1 MPCII
6 AQTAPLAKAVA
17 HRALLTYNIAMANRI
32 IIGVGIP
39 QQLSAALRGSLN
51 PGLFTFYD
59 SPSAQNL
66 MPLINDHG
74 VDLIFLYNELPDL
87 KNYEELCIA
96 LRADGKLETVPILVI
111 SKDEQQPQERIR
123 MLNSGLIDGF
133 VSSRTS
139 PEEMAAY
146 ANVFLQRRALEEE
159 LELKNDLLAKLSIT
173 DELTGLHNRRYL
185 IETLGQELHKLQRY
199 EYSFSCIMFDIDFY
213 KKINDEQGHALGD
226 LALENLAAFMKKNIR
241 SADVACR
248 YGGDEI
254 MILFPFTNFES
265 CFITVERLRK
275 KVETTNFGT
284 AGQPL
289 NFTISIGLVSI
300 ETKVDL
306 TVDGLLQLL
315 DQQLYEAKNSGR
327 NKVSGIL
334 YKPAL

>member
-1 MPCII
+1 
-6 AQTAPLAKAVA
+6 
-17 HRALLTYNIAMANRI
+17 MANRI

-39 QQLSAALRGSLN
+39 AQLSEKLKGTLS
-51 PGLFTFYD
+51 PELFSFFD
-59 SPSAQNL
+59 SPSARDL
-66 MPLINDHG
+66 MPIIKDHG

-96 LRADGKLETVPILVI
+96 LRADDKLETVPILVI
-111 SKDEQQPQERIR
+111 SKEEQKSEDRLR

-133 VSSRTS
+133 VYSRTS

-146 ANVFLQRRALEEE
+146 ANIFLQRRSLEEE

-173 DELTGLHNRRYL
+173 DELTGLYNRRYL
-185 IETLGQELHKLQRY
+185 IEMLGQELHKLQRY

-213 KKINDEQGHALGD
+213 KKINDQRGHALGD
-226 LALENLAAFMKKNIR
+226 LALENLAAFIKKNIR
-241 SADVACR
+241 AADIACR

-254 MILFPFTNFES
+254 MVLFPFTNFES
-265 CFITVERLRK
+265 CYVTVERLRK
-275 KVETTNFGT
+275 KIEMTNFGSS
-284 AGQPL
+284 GQPL

-300 ETKVDL
+300 ESKVDL

-315 DQQLYEAKNSGR
+315 DHQLYEAKNSGR
-327 NKVSGIL
+327 NKISGIL